1 MSVEVSDTQESQS
14 GAGSGQKGPVGGS
27 MDAPSHAELGKAEAE
42 GSHSLGMGF
51 MKCGR
56 VFFWEKKIKT
66 WILPS
71 TRPHREVPKYRHVLM
86 DLSGPD

>member
-1 MSVEVSDTQESQS
+1 MSVEVADTQESQS

-27 MDAPSHAELGKAEAE
+27 MEAPSYAELGKAEAE

-51 MKCGR
+51 MKYGR

-71 TRPHREVPKYRHVLM
+71 TPPHPTVKFQNIDM
-86 DLSGPD
+86 C